1 MAMIDP
7 CTNFTPN
14 GPNCPALP
22 AGASYD
28 YNLKTP
34 IGTNDAISAPLC
46 KNTGKHDK
54 PVATWKAGQTV
65 SASFEGGGAA
75 HGGGHCQFSLSYDGG
90 KTFVVV
96 YEHLRYCFFDGPSS
110 SNTASVLNYKFTLPE
125 SVPASNSVVFAWS
138 WVNAVGNREFYM
150 NCADVAITSNSNSF
164 SGKQM
169 VIANYGP
176 GNPVIPE
183 FNGNHE
189 TGIDL
194 YNNSPVITVYGN
206 GDTSKNDNNGQNSP
220 SLPVTMVDV
229 SSDDDLDS
237 EYDSLFGSDD
247 EDDFSDD
254 GGKAGVIAPV
264 PVENNNESVITPT
277 PNINNNDNTVY
288 GATPES
294 AVPPPNNNNNDNT
307 VNGGAPDNAVP
318 PPNNNNSNDGA
329 SDNGGPQGSCTSG
342 NMKCGPDGSNS
353 FYKCNN
359 QEWVKFNNP
368 PGVSCADDGS
378 YISFSY
384 LKRK

>member
-1 MAMIDP
+1 MIDP

-46 KNTGKHDK
+46 KNTGKRNA
-54 PVATWKAGQTV
+54 PVATWTAGQTV
-65 SASFEGGGAA
+65 SASFEAGGAA

-96 YEHLRYCFFDGPSS
+96 YEQLRYCFFDGPSS
-110 SNTASVLNYKFTLPE
+110 SNSASVLNYKFTLPE

-150 NCADVAITSNSNSF
+150 NCADVAINSNSNSF

-183 FNGNHE
+183 FNGNYE
-189 TGIDL
+189 TGIEL

-206 GDTSKNDNNGQNSP
+206 GVTSNNNNNSQNSS
-220 SLPVTMVDV
+220 SLPVTMVDT
-229 SSDDDLDS
+229 SSDADVDS
-237 EYDSLFGSDD
+237 EYESFFGSDD
-247 EDDFSDD
+247 QDDSSED
-254 GGKAGVIAPV
+254 GVKAGIVDPV
-264 PVENNNESVITPT
+264 SIDNTNNNVITPT
-277 PNINNNDNTVY
+277 PD
-288 GATPES
+288 
-294 AVPPPNNNNNDNT
+294 
-307 VNGGAPDNAVP
+307 
-318 PPNNNNSNDGA
+318 NNSNDSNVNSNVNDGTPNNTDPSPNNSDNNGGT
-329 SDNGGPQGSCTSG
+329 SDNGGPQGSCVSG
-342 NMKCGPDGSNS
+342 YMQCGPDGSNS
-353 FYKCNN
+353 FFKCNN
-359 QEWVKFNNP
+359 QVWVKFNNP
-368 PGVSCADDGS
+368 PGVSCANDGN

-384 LKRK
+384 MKRK